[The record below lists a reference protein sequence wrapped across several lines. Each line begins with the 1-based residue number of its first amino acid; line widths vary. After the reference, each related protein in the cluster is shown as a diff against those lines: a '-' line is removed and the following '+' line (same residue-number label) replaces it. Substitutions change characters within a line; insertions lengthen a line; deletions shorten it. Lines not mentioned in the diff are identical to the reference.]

1 MKSERERE
9 GREREESVNVRLYR
23 GHFQPRVTP
32 SRMNA
37 SNSRQRVRERAE
49 SDEGR

>member
-1 MKSERERE
+1 MKSEGVRE
-9 GREREESVNVRLYR
+9 GEESVNVRLYR

-37 SNSRQRVRERAE
+37 SNSRQRAE
-49 SDEGR
+49 SGKSCEEDEGR